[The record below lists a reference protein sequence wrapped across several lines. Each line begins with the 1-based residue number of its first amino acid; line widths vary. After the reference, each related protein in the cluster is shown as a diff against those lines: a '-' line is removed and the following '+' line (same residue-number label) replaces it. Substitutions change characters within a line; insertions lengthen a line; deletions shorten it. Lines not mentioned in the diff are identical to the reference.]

1 MTGVRQMPPG
11 KQIALTP
18 EWFPAK
24 YLGLPPSLAEPAP
37 VAQVCSYSIQQD
49 VAERPIGREGPRA
62 L

>member
-24 YLGLPPSLAEPAP
+24 YLGLPPWLAEPAP
-37 VAQVCSYSIQQD
+37 VAQVSSYSI
-49 VAERPIGREGPRA
+49 
-62 L
+62 